1 MRDHLRSSFT
11 TNSWWTRP
19 PWLLV
24 FAVFFLLA
32 LAVFAPA
39 WRGEFIMD
47 DWGYISDNRW
57 LTSALSPLRFWTS
70 LHQTDYWPLSYSVYW
85 ALWRLFGTAT
95 YPYHLLNIG
104 LHALNAALLW
114 QLLRRRGVV
123 LSMGAALI
131 FLLHPQQV
139 QAVAW
144 IFQLK
149 TLLAT
154 ALALGAL
161 LLLSRGRRGLALV
174 VFVAALLA
182 KSSVVMLPVFLLA
195 YLAIEPAEARS
206 KHLWVWLGLYFL
218 ASLVSGLLTI
228 YVDTQH
234 VGDVGAQLESWQG
247 AATLDF
253 MLSNLGFYLQH
264 FFWPIGIA
272 FLQPSSLV
280 ALVWPKLIGVGV
292 VTLVVGFGFALKWR
306 RSFSARWI
314 SGWLCLV
321 FYLVN
326 LLPALG
332 LVQVPAMK
340 LAPVANH
347 WAYFANLGLAAMLGL
362 MLATWFDYASSS
374 WRMAQLGGMVA
385 CGLFLASASY
395 TQAVTYGSEVAIWRD
410 VVSKYPN
417 SAVGYFNL
425 GAALNKREQRQDAAR
440 AFATA
445 IQLDSSHRGAH
456 FNLAVYHMGL
466 AQWSEAESLLRRTVV
481 IDRTFAPAYINLGYV
496 LWQQGRREDALG
508 VLKVGLQAAPPHLEL
523 YKNLCLYLQQLQLPD
538 EAAVLCPVAQAMEVD
553 AKRAAV
559 P

>member
-1 MRDHLRSSFT
+1 MRDHLRSSLT
-11 TNSWWTRP
+11 TNRWWTRP

-57 LTSALSPLRFWTS
+57 LTSAPSPLRFWTS
-70 LHQTDYWPLSYSVYW
+70 LHQTDYWPLSYSIYW
-85 ALWRLFGTAT
+85 ALWRLFGTASF
-95 YPYHLLNIG
+95 PYHLLNIG

-114 QLLRRRGVV
+114 QLLRRRGAV

-161 LLLSRGRRGLALV
+161 LLMSRGRNGLALV

-195 YLAIEPAEARS
+195 YLVNEPPEARS
-206 KHLWVWLGLYFL
+206 KQVWVWLGLYFL
-218 ASLVSGLLTI
+218 ASLVAGLVTI

-247 AATLDF
+247 AATLVF
-253 MLSNLGFYLQH
+253 MLSNLGFYVQH
-264 FFWPIGIA
+264 FFLPIGFA

-280 ALVWPKLIGVGV
+280 AQVWPKLIGVGV
-292 VTLVVGFGFALKWR
+292 VALLVGFGFALKWR
-306 RSFSARWI
+306 HRFSTQWI
-314 SGWLCLV
+314 LGWLCLV

-362 MLATWFDYASSS
+362 MLATWFESASSS
-374 WRMAQLGGMVA
+374 WRLVQLGGMVA

-395 TQAVTYGSEVAIWRD
+395 TQAATYGSEVAIWRD

-417 SAVGYFNL
+417 SAAGYFNL
-425 GAALNKREQRQDAAR
+425 GAALNKREQRQDAAT

-445 IQLDSSHRGAH
+445 IQLDPSHRGAH
-456 FNLAVYHMGL
+456 FNLAVYHIGL
-466 AQWSEAESLLRRTVV
+466 SQWSEAESLLRRTVV
-481 IDRTFAPAYINLGYV
+481 IDRTFAPAYVNLGYV

-508 VLKVGLQAAPPHLEL
+508 ALKVGLQAAPPHLEL
-523 YKNLCLYLQQLQLPD
+523 YKNLCMYLQQSQLPD
-538 EAAVLCPVAQAMEVD
+538 EAAVICPVAQAMEAD
-553 AKRAAV
+553 AQRAAG